1 MSLLLDLKIQFSEL
15 DNQVQSVEERLNNLR
30 SRRRREHIKMFGS
43 YVTPLVTDVVEP
55 SHQGIHIKQKDS
67 TWSYVDMY
75 VKREYRDDG
84 DFATDLEINVGRFDG
99 TTSNSDGQ
107 WIVERMEKIAEY
119 TKLFVDFKDDI
130 IAEYNV
136 IEERYSKMIQKLYEV
151 MRPLRKELR
160 SVSDKV
166 KQLENDEMIAK
177 LMNEGVKFERPEGTS
192 RYYAKPSLEAKFDW
206 NVTGID
212 SIKVTKVTPSGK
224 SVDVE
229 ITNMWYGPRN
239 ENKPLVIKNV
249 RKKNVDHMLSMFNDW
264 IVK

>member
-1 MSLLLDLKIQFSEL
+1 MLLSKLRNEFSKLDDQI
-15 DNQVQSVEERLNNLR
+15 QSVEDRINKLR
-30 SRRRREHIKMFGS
+30 ARRRREHIKMFGS
-43 YVTPLVTDVVEP
+43 FVTPLTTDTVEP

-75 VKREYRDDG
+75 VKRDYRDDG
-84 DFATDLEINVGRFDG
+84 DFATDIEINVGRFDG
-99 TTSNSDGQ
+99 TTNNSDGQ

-119 TKLFVDFKDDI
+119 TKLFVDFKDDM

-136 IEERYSKMIQKLYEV
+136 IEERYSKMIVKLYET
-151 MRPLRKELR
+151 MRPLRKEHR
-160 SVSDKV
+160 TINDQI
-166 KQLENDEMIAK
+166 KQLENDEMISK
-177 LMNEGVKFERPEGTS
+177 LMKDGVKFKRPENCD

-229 ITNMWYGPRN
+229 ITNSWYGPRN

-249 RKKNVDHMLSMFNDW
+249 RKKNVDYMLSMFNEW